1 MRMFKAANI
10 SEYQGRPLRLQRHG
24 TRSFACDQCQAT
36 SLSGIYG
43 PIDGQDVWVCAAC
56 MERVLESRYSERRG
70 KVRRTILVPVQ
81 ARRNGVVGKGS
92 KPKPERLD
100 KQLKHEAERL
110 KQAEDAGDGF
120 TAAGAPVTRE
130 GFGSLEGCK

>member
-1 MRMFKAANI
+1 MFKAANI

-56 MERVLESRYSERRG
+56 VERVLESRYSERRG
-70 KVRRTILVPVQ
+70 KVRRTILGPVQ
-81 ARRNGVVGKGS
+81 ANRNGVVGKES
-92 KPKPERLD
+92 KAESARLD
-100 KQLKHEAERL
+100 AELKHEVRES
-110 KQAEDAGDGF
+110 
-120 TAAGAPVTRE
+120 TCGAQ
-130 GFGSLEGCK
+130 

>member
-1 MRMFKAANI
+1 MREFKAADI

-24 TRSFACDQCQAT
+24 NRSFACDQCHAT

-70 KVRRTILVPVQ
+70 KVRRTILGPVQ
-81 ARRNGVVGKGS
+81 ASRNGVVGKGS
-92 KPKPERLD
+92 KAESERLGRGV
-100 KQLKHEAERL
+100 EA
-110 KQAEDAGDGF
+110 
-120 TAAGAPVTRE
+120 
-130 GFGSLEGCK
+130 